1 MKRALIVFVL
11 AIVHFVLS
19 FSFFLLSFGGGMSRF
34 DAAGETSIG
43 ERIIDALA
51 YVLLFP
57 LVQLAVR
64 IGGGWL
70 NGFFGYVP
78 FILNSLLWAALL
90 YYLIN
95 FFVLRRRRSI
105 EPAH

>member
-78 FILNSLLWAALL
+78 FILNSLLWAMAF
-90 YYLIN
+90 YFIIR
-95 FFVLRRRRSI
+95 FFARRPRRSI
-105 EPAH
+105 KAAR